1 MEGRCDVRTCP
12 EDVMQNHLLQLLTRG
27 TQHQDSSEA
36 LKIELKGNH
45 WTKTIEN
52 NYKERC
58 PFPPIPEI
66 QIHSVLVSFSGQLW
80 FSSSPSELV
89 ETGWFSW
96 KHRTG
101 AQRSCEGGAVMG
113 AGWFVDGRRG
123 LFFYQTVVGFLALAS
138 NRWFPHPVF
147 VQSEFQGESGSGRCE
162 RWESQGMVHLRG
174 DWGVGVGSDRTC
186 ICYRYL

>member
-1 MEGRCDVRTCP
+1 MVIKMEGRCDVRTCP

-66 QIHSVLVSFSGQLW
+66 QIHSVLVSFSGQL
-80 FSSSPSELV
+80 
-89 ETGWFSW
+89 
-96 KHRTG
+96 
-101 AQRSCEGGAVMG
+101 
-113 AGWFVDGRRG
+113 
-123 LFFYQTVVGFLALAS
+123 
-138 NRWFPHPVF
+138 
-147 VQSEFQGESGSGRCE
+147 
-162 RWESQGMVHLRG
+162 
-174 DWGVGVGSDRTC
+174 
-186 ICYRYL
+186 